1 MDFKH
6 FVEWN
11 ENVKA
16 KRNTKMIRKWKK
28 RNIKIVKSCFLN
40 TKLDFEVL
48 LKNEKG
54 RSRKNEKKE

>member
-1 MDFKH
+1 M
-6 FVEWN
+6 
-11 ENVKA
+11 
-16 KRNTKMIRKWKK
+16 KRKRKSKKKYKNDKEMKK